1 MKFIH
6 IADVHLGMQPDI
18 GYKWSENRARE
29 INETFMRV
37 IDVCNE
43 DKIELLI
50 IAGDLFHKQPTE
62 TELKEVDYILS
73 KLVST
78 KVVIMAGNHD
88 YAPLGS
94 LYEKF
99 TWNDNVYMFSNSKM
113 DSILLDELNTE
124 IYGFSY
130 NDRNITVPRYDD
142 IQPYDNNR
150 INILVGHG
158 GEIDNVPID
167 FNKLQGSNFD
177 YIALGHIHK
186 FNIFSDKMAYCGSL
200 EPLDRTE
207 TGEHGYILGEV
218 TKEKCIIKH
227 MPFASRQ
234 YIQLREIVDSEV
246 TNASLIDMIKGDISE
261 NGQNNIYHITIDGY
275 RAQDLTFDCDILK
288 DSYNIIDIV
297 DETLPD
303 YDFRIL
309 YQENIDNIIGMYIS
323 KINGMDIQEGLKKRA
338 LYLGIESLMK

>member
-6 IADVHLGMQPDI
+6 IADVHLGMQPDN
-18 GYKWSENRARE
+18 GYKWSESRARE
-29 INETFMRV
+29 LYQTFEKI
-37 IDVCNE
+37 IDKCNE
-43 DKIELLI
+43 DKIDLLL

-62 TELKEVDYILS
+62 SELKEVDYTLS
-73 KLVST
+73 KLENT

-88 YAPLGS
+88 YMPVGS
-94 LYEKF
+94 VYQNFK
-99 TWNDNVYMFSNSKM
+99 WNDNVYIYTSSKTE
-113 DSILLDELNTE
+113 SILLEELNAE
-124 IYGFSY
+124 VYGFSY

-158 GEIDNVPID
+158 GEKDNVPMD
-167 FNKLQGSNFD
+167 FNKLLQSPFD

-186 FNIFSDKMAYCGSL
+186 FNIFSDKMAYSGSL
-200 EPLDRTE
+200 EPLDRNE

-227 MPFASRQ
+227 MACSARE
-234 YIQLREIVDSEV
+234 YIHIRETVDSTV
-246 TNASLIDMIKGDISE
+246 TNGCLMDMIKNDIE
-261 NGQNNIYHITIDGY
+261 QQGKDNIYVITIDGY
-275 RAQDLTFDCDILK
+275 RARDISFDCDILK
-288 DSYNIIDIV
+288 DEYNIIEII

-323 KINGMDIQEGLKKRA
+323 KINSMDIQDELKKRA